1 MGKNRELIK
10 KFRDY
15 ADIADASYAMLHWVF
30 ENEENE
36 IYDNLLGMN
45 RWHFADNIA
54 LSDKTT
60 ENDRYLLNN
69 EKIGANKNTAYA
81 RCIEAR
87 FMQDVVFKKGTFF
100 DDKIDNDPKNIPLNA
115 TLSLR
120 TITFTN
126 RYELLAHQPNTKYG
140 FSATLFEDKGD
151 LIDKATNTRKVVP
164 KDSKYI
170 LVFRGTEIGADDISI
185 DIVLATNGIPM
196 QCYEVARFYE
206 KQVKPKIKNSK
217 LIVVG
222 HSLGGYLAQSF
233 CFMYPERVAEL
244 YTYNAPGLLGAWNK
258 TLAQILRDGA
268 ETALMAGGVSAII
281 KNIAKITITKY
292 VGYSFLIS
300 IGVISLKVKIT
311 YEDLIP
317 KELQEYKGIINYLI
331 KNIKDAE
338 DRDGVYMPY
347 PLNKN
352 NHYHIEAT
360 DRLDFKSHMSNT
372 SYYVNLIQHL
382 GTDIAG
388 NYYPIYLGFNGLD
401 SHFLAPMLKTLYF
414 YSYLLELDSNLTFFE
429 SNLDKTIQ
437 SLNSVVTSIVK
448 ILYHTD
454 SYNKK
459 RDEAIRTA
467 NDNSFDLDPPSN
479 HIYATID
486 KTLFEATLKTTNK
499 DKFSIDEKTL
509 SNMIDGILYLQDNNI
524 FLKLLSK
531 DNMQQA
537 DKNTNLAILLAIHEN
552 LFFISVDTANNK
564 EAILI
569 KDKDSIVQLLKH
581 NATRTQIFCY
591 NLEHIDDKVIK
602 GYANEALKY
611 YPQFKEAQ

>member
-140 FSATLFEDKGD
+140 FSATLFEDKGE

-268 ETALMAGGVSAII
+268 ETALMVGGVSAII

-429 SNLDKTIQ
+429 SHLDKTIQ
-437 SLNSVVTSIVK
+437 SLNSVVKSIVK
-448 ILYHTD
+448 ILYHAD
-454 SYNKK
+454 SYNKQ

-467 NDNSFDLDPPSN
+467 NDNSFDLDPPPN
-479 HIYATID
+479 HLYATID
-486 KTLFEATLKTTNK
+486 KTLFEATLKITNK

-509 SNMIDGILYLQDNNI
+509 SNMIDGILYLQDNNT

-531 DNMQQA
+531 DNIQQA
-537 DKNTNLAILLAIHEN
+537 DKNTNLAILLAIHER
-552 LFFISVDTANNK
+552 LFFISVIKQDGQTRA
-564 EAILI
+564 LI
-569 KDKDSIVQLLKH
+569 QTKNDITTLLKH

-591 NLEHIDDKVIK
+591 NLEHIDDGVIK

>member
-1 MGKNRELIK
+1 
-10 KFRDY
+10 
-15 ADIADASYAMLHWVF
+15 
-30 ENEENE
+30 
-36 IYDNLLGMN
+36 
-45 RWHFADNIA
+45 
-54 LSDKTT
+54 
-60 ENDRYLLNN
+60 
-69 EKIGANKNTAYA
+69 
-81 RCIEAR
+81 
-87 FMQDVVFKKGTFF
+87 MQDVVFKKGTFF

-140 FSATLFEDKGD
+140 FSATLFEDKGE

-268 ETALMAGGVSAII
+268 ETALMVGGVSAII

>member
-140 FSATLFEDKGD
+140 FSATLFEDKGE
-151 LIDKATNTRKVVP
+151 LIDKATNTRKVVL

-268 ETALMAGGVSAII
+268 ETALMVGGVSAII

-591 NLEHIDDKVIK
+591 NLEHIDDGVIK

>member
-140 FSATLFEDKGD
+140 FSATLFEDKGE

-268 ETALMAGGVSAII
+268 ETALMVGGVSAII